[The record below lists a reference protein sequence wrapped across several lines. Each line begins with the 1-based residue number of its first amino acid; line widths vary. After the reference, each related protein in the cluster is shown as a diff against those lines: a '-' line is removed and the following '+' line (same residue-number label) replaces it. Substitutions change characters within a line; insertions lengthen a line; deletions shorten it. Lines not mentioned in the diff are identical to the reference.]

1 MRKIEGAPPGLPL
14 IFLLFVLSLVP
25 SLAAAFDGRLVLPDG
40 TPAAGYQVSV
50 VGRSLSVPVDG
61 EGRFRIDPAPPLPFR
76 LVAISPAGELSP
88 PLDVE
93 ALPETVLE
101 LTLPPTFRESV
112 TVASGVAPGIDS
124 PPAAATVM
132 IAQEDL
138 EQRRPDRLI
147 EALEGVAGI
156 SSTDQTTTGV
166 PVIRGLAR
174 GRTLI
179 LLDGGRV
186 TAERRAGPSASYL
199 DPFTLGSV
207 EVSRGP
213 GSVAYGSD
221 AFGGVIN
228 ARSRYPEPGQGRT
241 LRFQLDKAFGG
252 SDEESVG
259 LEGATDLWGGALLGQ
274 LTWRQGDDG
283 EAGGGETIDLSS
295 FEDSSGA
302 LRYSRQTRL
311 GFLRAGF
318 SAAEAEDVGKP
329 ASDSNATRTLYPR
342 ESSRRFHLA
351 LDTGPLGSWD
361 SLELGL
367 FYGTYRLVLDRDRV
381 ATPTSTRL
389 IERSEVDSD
398 DGSVRAVASRGA
410 FGGRL
415 QLGFETASRFGLEA
429 MAGRFTFNTA
439 GEPTAR
445 QFTVAID
452 DARQVDTGLFA
463 TFDRPVA
470 SKASVSMGLR
480 GDRVETQNEGGF
492 FGDRSTEHSALSG
505 HAAVTVGPF
514 ANVTTTLQVSRGF
527 RDPTLSDRYFRGPS
541 GRGFVVGNPDLEPET
556 SLQYDASVLWAVGR
570 GSVGLYGYFY
580 HIDDLVERYRP
591 ANDFLFRNRGEAEIR
606 GIELEAQAPLI
617 AGFALELAA
626 AVARGEALDDDT
638 PLTDIAPPNVSATL
652 RWAGERGFAYLRGA
666 AFAEDDR
673 PGPAEVARPGF
684 STMDLGAGWRFF
696 DELELRLTG
705 RNLTDRRYRDGGDEV
720 ASLAPGRTF
729 SLGVVGRY

>member
-1 MRKIEGAPPGLPL
+1 MLGPSA
-14 IFLLFVLSLVP
+14 VLAL
-25 SLAAAFDGRLVLPDG
+25 DGRLLLPDG
-40 TPAAGYQVSV
+40 VPAAGYEVSV

-101 LTLPPTFRESV
+101 LTLPPAFRESV
-112 TVASGVAPGIDS
+112 TVTLGVAPGIDS

-132 IAQEDL
+132 ISQEDL

-186 TAERRAGPSASYL
+186 TAERRAGPSASFL

-228 ARSRYPEPGQGRT
+228 ARSRYPEPGQGRA
-241 LRFQLDKAFGG
+241 LRFQLDKVFGG

-259 LEGATDLWGGALLGQ
+259 LEAATDLWGGALLGQ
-274 LTWRQGDDG
+274 LTWRQGDEG

-295 FEDSSGA
+295 FEDRGGA

-311 GFLRAGF
+311 GYLRAGF
-318 SAAEAEDVGKP
+318 SAADAEDVGKP
-329 ASDSNATRTLYPR
+329 ASDSNVTRTVYPK
-342 ESSRRFHLA
+342 ETSRRFHLS

-361 SLELGL
+361 SLEMGL
-367 FYGTYRLVLDRDRV
+367 FYGRYRLVLDRDRV

-389 IERSEVDSD
+389 IERSDVDSN
-398 DGSVRAVASRGA
+398 DGSVRAVASRNA

-429 MAGRFTFNTA
+429 LAGRFTFDAA
-439 GEPTAR
+439 GAPAAR
-445 QFTVAID
+445 QTTVAID

-463 TFDRPVA
+463 AFDRPVA
-470 SKASVSMGLR
+470 PAAARASVSVGLR
-480 GDRVETQNEGGF
+480 GDRVETKNEGGF
-492 FGDRSTEHSALSG
+492 FGDRATEHSDLSG
-505 HAAVTVGPF
+505 HAAVTFGPF
-514 ANVTTTLQVSRGF
+514 ANLITTLQVARGF

-541 GRGFVVGNPDLEPET
+541 GRGFVTGNPDLEPET
-556 SLQYDASVLWAVGR
+556 SLQYDAAVLWAVGR
-570 GSVGLYGYFY
+570 GSVGLYGYLY
-580 HIDDLVERYRP
+580 RIDDLVERYRP

-606 GIELEAQAPLI
+606 GLELEAQAPLI

-626 AVARGEALDDDT
+626 AIARGEALDDDS
-638 PLTDIAPPNVSATL
+638 PLADIAPPNVSATL
-652 RWAGERGFAYLRGA
+652 RWAGERGFAFLRGA

-673 PGPAEVARPGF
+673 PGPAEVARPGYT
-684 STMDLGAGWRFF
+684 TMDLGAGWRFL
-696 DELELRLTG
+696 DGLELRVTG
-705 RNLTDRRYRDGGDEV
+705 RNLADRRYRDGGDEV
-720 ASLAPGRTF
+720 ASLAPGRSY
-729 SLGVVGRY
+729 SLGLVGRY